1 MADWPVSQEARSEA
15 RGKAWRATR
24 WLAAAMLVV
33 TLAGCQTGTLSYN
46 RSTGAFELPFGQ
58 GSRSVGSN
66 R

>member
-1 MADWPVSQEARSEA
+1 MADWPVSQDARSEA
-15 RGKAWRATR
+15 RGKAWSATR
-24 WLAAAMLVV
+24 WLAAAMLVL
-33 TLAGCQTGTLSYN
+33 TLAGCETGALSYN

>member
-1 MADWPVSQEARSEA
+1 MADWPVSQEARREA
-15 RGKAWRATR
+15 RGKASSAIR

-33 TLAGCQTGTLSYN
+33 MLAGCQTGTLSYN

-58 GSRSVGSN
+58 GSRSVGSS

>member
-15 RGKAWRATR
+15 RGKAWSAS
-24 WLAAAMLVV
+24 WLAAAILVA

-46 RSTGAFELPFGQ
+46 RSTGAFVLPFGQ

-66 R
+66 H

>member
-1 MADWPVSQEARSEA
+1 
-15 RGKAWRATR
+15 
-24 WLAAAMLVV
+24 MLVV

>member
-1 MADWPVSQEARSEA
+1 MADRPVSQEVRRAA
-15 RGKAWRATR
+15 RGKAWSAR
-24 WLAAAMLVV
+24 WLAAAILVA

-58 GSRSVGSN
+58 GSRSVGSS

>member
-1 MADWPVSQEARSEA
+1 MADWPVSREARREA
-15 RGKAWRATR
+15 RGKASSAIS

-58 GSRSVGSN
+58 GSRSVGSG